1 MGRPELA
8 KQTKTYNLLMPVSDW
23 EVLAKIS
30 FDESKRSGKQVSVA
44 HLIREAY
51 RAVYYE
57 ELE

>member
-1 MGRPELA
+1 MGRSKLA
-8 KQTKTYNLLMPVSDW
+8 RKTKTYNLLMPLEDW
-23 EVLAKIS
+23 IVLAKIS

>member
-8 KQTKTYNLLMPVSDW
+8 RKTKTYNLVMPGEEW
-23 EVLAKIS
+23 EVLSKIS